1 MHPNGLLLFGHFSPH
16 VSWYVIAHD
25 SSSNQR
31 KVNLIFCLSD
41 DVIDDEVVVNL
52 KGSGKGKQQKK
63 WEQQFKGAHSMQNDN
78 TRLFNLKHWRLLVWR
93 FFGTDN
99 Q

>member
-41 DVIDDEVVVNL
+41 DVIDAAL
-52 KGSGKGKQQKK
+52 
-63 WEQQFKGAHSMQNDN
+63 
-78 TRLFNLKHWRLLVWR
+78 LLLVHVGDVGGASGDVGERVDHESGIWKSM
-93 FFGTDN
+93 DC
-99 Q
+99 